1 MSIRRDWEDLPA
13 NVRKAVERHV
23 GHVLKTDHAAAG
35 RNSDLTVSLWAVD
48 GVVFVKGI
56 AADAP
61 NVYMHRAEATV
72 SAFLPSDLAPRLLWE
87 IEEDGWYLL
96 GFEHVVGCPA
106 NFALES
112 PDLPLVAEAVRIIGC
127 TDAPPLEVSRRVMAD
142 QWAVALKGAL
152 NADLPEDAHPWTV
165 TNATLLAEWAA
176 QAPAHM
182 GGSILIHSDLHPTNV
197 LVSDRARLVDWA
209 WWRSGAAWI
218 DPAMLTIRL
227 IAEGHQPA
235 HAESWAR
242 QFAGFAQASA
252 EALTAFAA
260 SVLWLWERKFPTTDA
275 TAAARQWAK
284 YRLSQH

>member
-1 MSIRRDWEDLPA
+1 MSIHRVWEDLPA
-13 NVRKAVERHV
+13 SVRDAVERHV
-23 GHVLKTDHAAAG
+23 GQVIKTDHASAG
-35 RNSDLTVSLWAVD
+35 RNSDLTVSLWTAD

-61 NVYMHRAEATV
+61 NVYMHRAEAAV
-72 SAFLPSDLAPRLLWE
+72 SAFLPSDLAPQLLWE

-96 GFEHVVGCPA
+96 GFEHVAGRPA
-106 NFALES
+106 DYEPGS
-112 PDLPLVAEAVRIIGC
+112 SDLSLVAEAVRIIGR
-127 TDAPPLEVSRRVMAD
+127 TAAPPLGVARRVMAQ
-142 QWAVALKGAL
+142 QWATALKGAL
-152 NADLPEDAHPWTV
+152 NTKLPDDAHPWSV
-165 TNATLLAEWAA
+165 TNITLLAEWAA

-182 GGSILIHSDLHPTNV
+182 GGSNLIHSDLHSTNV

-218 DPAMLTIRL
+218 DPAMLIIRL
-227 IAEGHQPA
+227 IAEGHRPE
-235 HAESWAR
+235 HAENWAR

-252 EALTAFAA
+252 EALTVFAA
-260 SVLWLWERKFPTTDA
+260 SVLRLWERKFPTTDA